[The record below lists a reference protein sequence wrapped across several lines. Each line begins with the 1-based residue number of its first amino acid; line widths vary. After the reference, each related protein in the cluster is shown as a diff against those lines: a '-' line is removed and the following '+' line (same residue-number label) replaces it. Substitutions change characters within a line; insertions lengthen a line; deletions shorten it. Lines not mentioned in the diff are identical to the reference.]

1 MLSQTKNYLA
11 TTTMRQGSMIFLFA
25 RRNLDFWMRIYLDP
39 STNRILWSTSGSLL
53 PTRFPAQFVARKL
66 TAGAILQLS
75 IGIFFVC
82 LIGRHVDDCLRKEK
96 SEQCR
101 KEKSQQY
108 RTGVENCER
117 GGVDGFLK
125 LANKSG
131 PVKVEGP
138 MKKRPANSE
147 KPTVI
152 EFFNR
157 PSGGPKR
164 LKLNED
170 RVRKSENLRDFL
182 DARKR

>member
-1 MLSQTKNYLA
+1 
-11 TTTMRQGSMIFLFA
+11 
-25 RRNLDFWMRIYLDP
+25 
-39 STNRILWSTSGSLL
+39 
-53 PTRFPAQFVARKL
+53 
-66 TAGAILQLS
+66 
-75 IGIFFVC
+75 
-82 LIGRHVDDCLRKEK
+82 VDDCLRKEK

-108 RTGVENCER
+108 RTAVENYER

-138 MKKRPANSE
+138 RKKRPANSE
-147 KPTVI
+147 KPTVS

-164 LKLNED
+164 RKLNED
-170 RVRKSENLRDFL
+170 RVRKSENLRSFL